1 MSNLKLGGITLVKY
15 ILSILMCFLVTFS
28 FVAIF
33 IMTSAE
39 VVGYHAAVR
48 DGDKAI
54 EQYTHYYSD
63 GDDLKKADAEA
74 KGYTVEKIELRGE
87 LEGTPFV
94 LCHVLSQ
101 IISLVLFV
109 AMTAK
114 SLNTQGRLDR
124 NAVNCGRAEED
135 MLRGVKIGLFPAGLS
150 FISWALLL
158 LNKFNVVGFG
168 YDAYRFANYHFF
180 GYQKLIFGS
189 VAAQDMSITMLF
201 LALLPTV
208 LTLAVCA
215 GAYTL
220 GYKDI
225 SLYEKAVYKK

>member
-1 MSNLKLGGITLVKY
+1 MSNLKLGGITLLKY
-15 ILSILMCFLVTFS
+15 ILSVLMCFLITFS

-39 VVGYHAAVR
+39 VVGYHAAIS

-63 GDDLKKADAEA
+63 GTDLKLADAEA
-74 KGYTVEKIELRGE
+74 KGYKVEKVELRGE

-94 LCHVLSQ
+94 LCHLISQ
-101 IISLVLFV
+101 TISLVLFV

-124 NAVNCGRAEED
+124 NAVSCDRAEED
-135 MLRGVKIGLFPAGLS
+135 LLRGFKIGLFPACLS
-150 FISWALLL
+150 LVSWVFLL
-158 LNKFNVVGFG
+158 LNKFGVVGFG
-168 YDAYRFANYHFF
+168 QNIYTLTNYHFF
-180 GYQKLIFGS
+180 GYQKLIFGDI
-189 VAAQDMSITMLF
+189 AAQNMSVTTLF

-208 LTLAVCA
+208 LTLAVCTV
-215 GAYTL
+215 AYIL